1 MTDHLLFLKN
11 LNFLRSLSNADIQK
25 IAAVCREIQMDEGK
39 EIFAEGS
46 LGRHFYI
53 ILKGAVEIW
62 KSHGAPHQD
71 LIVVSREGEA
81 FGELAL
87 IDDVPRSATVITRT
101 PATLL
106 TIHRDDFHKVLKGSA
121 VISFSM
127 LQSLTAMVRER
138 TDRFVDDLRERNRN
152 LQEAYAQLKQ
162 EIEDRRQVQ
171 EQLHHQAFHDH
182 LTGLPNRA
190 HFLKRLDGIMA
201 EAREKRR
208 YNYAVLYMDIDRF
221 SVINESFGHLAA
233 DRILKAAAD
242 RLKVCLRRS
251 EVLARFS
258 GDEFALLMEDLAE
271 PEDAV
276 RVAERVHRELSV
288 PFIVRGKDVF
298 VTVSIGIVPGIP
310 QYVSTVDILRDADIA
325 MYGAKALGQGQYQ
338 VYDKTLHEKT
348 MSLLQLET
356 DLRGAVERQEFL
368 LKYQPIVALDTCR
381 VAGFEALT
389 RWRHPDRG
397 MISPEVFIPIAE
409 RAGVILSLG
418 RWILTEACTQMK
430 AWMEK
435 TPPGRDLFMNVN
447 ISAKQFMQPD
457 FPRLLSEVLEETGLP
472 GSLLKIELTES
483 ALIRNVDQLAA
494 LLDEIKGLGV
504 RLAIDDFGT
513 GYSSLSYLHRFP
525 IDVLKIDRSFVF
537 QMGGREEKDL
547 VSIIVS
553 IARNMKMKVVAEGI
567 ETFEQLRKL
576 RDYGCE
582 YGQGF
587 LFSRPLVAACVP
599 RLITGPE
606 ERMCLLSPPNKE

>member
-11 LNFLRSLSNADIQK
+11 LNLLRSLSNADIQK
-25 IAAVCREIQMDEGK
+25 IAAVCREVQLDEGQT
-39 EIFAEGS
+39 IFAEGS

-62 KSHGAPHQD
+62 KSHGTQEQD
-71 LIVVSREGEA
+71 LIVVNREGES

-87 IDDVPRSATVITRT
+87 IDDVPRSATVITQT
-101 PATLL
+101 PVTLL
-106 TIHRDDFHKVLKGSA
+106 TIHRDDFHEVLKGSA

-127 LQSLTAMVRER
+127 LQSLTAMVREG
-138 TDRFVDDLRERNRN
+138 TERFVDDLRERNRT
-152 LQEAYAQLKQ
+152 LEKAYAQLKQ
-162 EIEDRRQVQ
+162 EIEDRRQAQ

-190 HFLKRLDGIMA
+190 QFLKRLDAVIA
-201 EAREKRR
+201 DAREKRR

-233 DRILKAAAD
+233 DQILKAAAD

-258 GDEFALLMEDLAE
+258 GDEFALLVEDLSE

-276 RVAERVHRELSV
+276 RVAERVHRELSI
-288 PFIVRGKDVF
+288 PFIIRGKDIF
-298 VTVSIGIVPGIP
+298 LTVSIGIVPGIP
-310 QYVSTVDILRDADIA
+310 QYASTVDILRDADIA

-356 DLRGAVERQEFL
+356 DLRGAVERREFL

-381 VAGFEALT
+381 VAGFEALV

-409 RAGVILSLG
+409 RAGVILPLG
-418 RWILTEACTQMK
+418 KWILTEACTRMK
-430 AWMEK
+430 AWIEK
-435 TPPGRDLFMNVN
+435 MPPGRDLFMNVN

-457 FPRLLSEVLEETGLP
+457 FARLLGEVLKETGMP
-472 GSLLKIELTES
+472 GSLLKIEMTES
-483 ALIRNVDQLAA
+483 ALIRNVDHLAA
-494 LLDEIKGLGV
+494 LLAEIKRLGV

-576 RDYGCE
+576 REYGCE
-582 YGQGF
+582 YGQGY
-587 LFSRPLVAACVP
+587 LFSRPLVAAYVP

-606 ERMCLLSPPNKE
+606 ERLCLLSPETGE